1 MKNWWLNLSDNERR
15 LVRMGSTLIAVVLS
29 WVLIYQP
36 VTQHLDQQAATKQRL
51 TQQLQQMQG
60 MVSSIATQ
68 SRPQVQA
75 IPAGMTLS
83 SWVDG
88 QLRLLNLQ
96 DKVNRTEPID
106 ANSLTVW
113 FQGVA
118 FDQVI
123 DWVYQLAHDH
133 AIAVDVMDVNVVDA
147 SLGLTNIRMRLV
159 K

>member
-1 MKNWWLNLSDNERR
+1 MNLSDNERR
-15 LVRMGSTLIAVVLS
+15 LMRVGLVVIAVVMF

-36 VTQHLDQQAATKQRL
+36 VTKHIDQQVATKQRL
-51 TQQLQQMQG
+51 TEQWQQMQR
-60 MVSSIATQ
+60 MVSSMAVQ
-68 SRPQVQA
+68 ARPQVQP

-88 QLRLLNLQ
+88 QLRLLKLQ
-96 DKVNRTEPID
+96 DNVNRTEPID

-123 DWVYQLAHDH
+123 DWVHQLAHDH
-133 AIAVDVMDVNVVDA
+133 AIAVDMLDVNVVDA